1 MAAIPGQTEFVGTAG
16 DMAAMMAAAGIK
28 MPEMEA
34 TAKRVA
40 DAPASTPEVCNDP
53 GCTHD
58 HGHDGHA
65 HGHAHGSHDH
75 GGHDHKEDG
84 SCCGGDHDH
93 GGHDHGGHDHGH
105 GHKEEEAHG
114 GHDHGGHD
122 HGHDHH
128 APKEQE
134 EATAAA
140 ATGGHDHGGHDHG
153 HGHKEEEAHGGH
165 DHGHD
170 HHAPKEQEEAHGGC
184 GHDHDHGDHDHGHD
198 HAPKEAA
205 HDHGGHEHGHEH
217 GHGAAAAAAADAD
230 AALVTPARIEDK
242 LKASAALAELIT
254 TEAVDESNCGC
265 GQKFKVLVVTDAFD
279 GMPPLKRHRVVNEV
293 LKEEIGMI
301 HAITL
306 KTFTQKQWGAN
317 GQAQWKACKDE

>member
-93 GGHDHGGHDHGH
+93 
-105 GHKEEEAHG
+105 
-114 GHDHGGHD
+114 
-122 HGHDHH
+122 
-128 APKEQE
+128 
-134 EATAAA
+134 
-140 ATGGHDHGGHDHG
+140 GGHDHGGHDHG